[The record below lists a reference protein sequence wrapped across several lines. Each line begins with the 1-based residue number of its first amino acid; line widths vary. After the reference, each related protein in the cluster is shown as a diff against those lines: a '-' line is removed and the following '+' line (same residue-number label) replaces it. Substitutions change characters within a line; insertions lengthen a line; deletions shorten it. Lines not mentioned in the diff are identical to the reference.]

1 MSRISGGGLR
11 FMTLQKGKL
20 FTWLVGVLC
29 LGFVVSLL
37 VRLCIQFIIPPAPPR
52 LLFVEDIPLPGA
64 LPDAYRTQQN
74 PTAPGL
80 ATLFDHFDF
89 QALDPNTHLLYI
101 AHTGP
106 SPDREQQ
113 VNPAFNPAAD
123 AGTDGN
129 IVVFDTTRNKVVH
142 VLNIPQVAG
151 IIVATDLRKVYA
163 ADANDNIIYSI
174 DEQTLKA
181 TPIQLQDNDGPD
193 SLEYDQS
200 DHLIF
205 VSNPGSPAHPDQSQ
219 VIERKNQK

>member
-113 VNPAFNPAAD
+113 VNPSFNPATD
-123 AGTDGN
+123 PRNDGN
-129 IVVFDTTRNKVVH
+129 IVVFDTRQNKVVR
-142 VLNIPQVAG
+142 VLDIRQAAG
-151 IIVATDLRKVYA
+151 IGVATARHKGYA
-163 ADANDNIIYSI
+163 AESNDDITYS
-174 DEQTLKA
+174 
-181 TPIQLQDNDGPD
+181 
-193 SLEYDQS
+193 
-200 DHLIF
+200 
-205 VSNPGSPAHPDQSQ
+205 
-219 VIERKNQK
+219 